1 MTLKPAGVISSDDA
15 PQTTIVSGGVRLL
28 TMWSTVL
35 VLALSVICEPV
46 RIGLVVLMLNRRRL
60 LLHLLTFLC
69 GGYTMAG
76 GVAMVTLVVLG
87 ATPLAGHFSVAEVQI
102 GTGLI
107 ALLIAFALTTNV
119 IGKHVRRA
127 THARVGDNG
136 GRVLRESVPPSGT
149 HKLAVRA
156 RCFLQ
161 GDSLYVAGV
170 SGLGAALPSAN
181 YMGAMAAILAS
192 GATPAT
198 QALAVVTFNVV
209 AFTVAEVP
217 LVSYLAAPRKTRAF
231 MAALQS
237 WLRSR
242 SRRDAALLVAAGG
255 CLMLTLG
262 LSNL

>member
-1 MTLKPAGVISSDDA
+1 MAGLS
-15 PQTTIVSGGVRLL
+15 QGT
-28 TMWSTVL
+28 L
-35 VLALSVICEPV
+35 VLDREQA
-46 RIGLVVLMLNRRRL
+46 RL
-60 LLHLLTFLC
+60 ANDPTAPPPGQLTFIK
-69 GGYTMAG
+69 AG
-76 GVAMVTLVVLG
+76 DPNNLLWRAFR
-87 ATPLAGHFSVAEVQI
+87 P
-102 GTGLI
+102 GTHVPI
-107 ALLIAFALTTNV
+107 V

-127 THARVGDNG
+127 THARVGDDG
-136 GRVLRESVPPSGT
+136 GRVLRESVPPSGA

-262 LSNL
+262 LSNRFGRYCVDSTRYRTVPVRATQVALSFQSRDAASDRRDGSSPWATHIHQGRRP

>member
-1 MTLKPAGVISSDDA
+1 MSGELPTPASE
-15 PQTTIVSGGVRLL
+15 TTVAGSYGSRYRQV
-28 TMWSTVL
+28 
-35 VLALSVICEPV
+35 V
-46 RIGLVVLMLNRRRL
+46 RISWLCVHVVS
-60 LLHLLTFLC
+60 
-69 GGYTMAG
+69 A
-76 GVAMVTLVVLG
+76 
-87 ATPLAGHFSVAEVQI
+87 
-102 GTGLI
+102 
-107 ALLIAFALTTNV
+107 
-119 IGKHVRRA
+119 
-127 THARVGDNG
+127 
-136 GRVLRESVPPSGT
+136 
-149 HKLAVRA
+149 
-156 RCFLQ
+156 

>member
-46 RIGLVVLMLNRRRL
+46 RIGLVVLMLNRRRP

-127 THARVGDNG
+127 THARVGDDG
-136 GRVLRESVPPSGT
+136 GRVLRESVPPSGA

-217 LVSYLAAPRKTRAF
+217 SSATWQHRVRPAR
-231 MAALQS
+231 S
-237 WLRSR
+237 WLRCNHGCGP
-242 SRRDAALLVAAGG
+242 VAAATPRCWWPPEVAG
-255 CLMLTLG
+255 C
-262 LSNL
+262 SR

>member
-1 MTLKPAGVISSDDA
+1 M
-15 PQTTIVSGGVRLL
+15 
-28 TMWSTVL
+28 
-35 VLALSVICEPV
+35 
-46 RIGLVVLMLNRRRL
+46 
-60 LLHLLTFLC
+60 
-69 GGYTMAG
+69 
-76 GVAMVTLVVLG
+76 
-87 ATPLAGHFSVAEVQI
+87 
-102 GTGLI
+102 
-107 ALLIAFALTTNV
+107 
-119 IGKHVRRA
+119 
-127 THARVGDNG
+127 
-136 GRVLRESVPPSGT
+136 
-149 HKLAVRA
+149 
-156 RCFLQ
+156 FLQ

>member
-46 RIGLVVLMLNRRRL
+46 RIGLVVLMLNRRRP

-127 THARVGDNG
+127 THARVGDDG
-136 GRVLRESVPPSGT
+136 GRVLRESVPPSGA

-156 RCFLQ
+156 RCFCR
-161 GDSLYVAGV
+161 
-170 SGLGAALPSAN
+170 
-181 YMGAMAAILAS
+181 AIRCMS
-192 GATPAT
+192 PG
-198 QALAVVTFNVV
+198 
-209 AFTVAEVP
+209 
-217 LVSYLAAPRKTRAF
+217 
-231 MAALQS
+231 
-237 WLRSR
+237 
-242 SRRDAALLVAAGG
+242 
-255 CLMLTLG
+255 
-262 LSNL
+262 

>member
-46 RIGLVVLMLNRRRL
+46 RIGLVVLMLNRRRP

-181 YMGAMAAILAS
+181 
-192 GATPAT
+192 
-198 QALAVVTFNVV
+198 
-209 AFTVAEVP
+209 
-217 LVSYLAAPRKTRAF
+217 
-231 MAALQS
+231 
-237 WLRSR
+237 
-242 SRRDAALLVAAGG
+242 
-255 CLMLTLG
+255 
-262 LSNL
+262 

>member
-46 RIGLVVLMLNRRRL
+46 RIGLVVLMLNRRRP

-107 ALLIAFALTTNV
+107 ALLIVCADHKCHRQACPASYPRP
-119 IGKHVRRA
+119 RRRRRWQGP
-127 THARVGDNG
+127 TGVG
-136 GRVLRESVPPSGT
+136 T
-149 HKLAVRA
+149 AKWCA
-156 RCFLQ
+156 
-161 GDSLYVAGV
+161 
-170 SGLGAALPSAN
+170 
-181 YMGAMAAILAS
+181 
-192 GATPAT
+192 
-198 QALAVVTFNVV
+198 
-209 AFTVAEVP
+209 
-217 LVSYLAAPRKTRAF
+217 
-231 MAALQS
+231 
-237 WLRSR
+237 
-242 SRRDAALLVAAGG
+242 
-255 CLMLTLG
+255 
-262 LSNL
+262 